1 MDFPNPLGLAAGM
14 DKKGEALSGWESLGF
29 GFIEMGVSPL
39 MPNREIPNRECFDS
53 HRNQALVN
61 RMGFNNPGREATAKR
76 LAKSFQSR
84 KPIQVPL
91 FINLGKS
98 KATPI
103 ENAHEDYAQTVSS
116 LNEFADAFVI
126 NVSSPNTPGLRSLQ
140 SPEQLKNVIEASQ
153 IANVKNV
160 PMLVKISPDLA
171 DDSIIEI
178 VDTARECGC
187 AGIIA
192 TNTTLTRPNEDKPF
206 GESGGLSGNLLGKR
220 STDVI
225 RLIAEHTNGE
235 WPIIGVGGISTA
247 DDAWEKITHGACL
260 CKYIVPWY
268 FMALP
273 LSKNQHRT
281 STKIERGRP
290 YLFGP
295 SDWGCSEVIWC
306 SQDVRPLLTGAAMVV
321 LLSATLLLEAPEPT
335 MAIDDLMETKCE
347 SRDTISIRGQVVN
360 GTIDNQNNDDEN

>member
-1 MDFPNPLGLAAGM
+1 MRPPMGLFFRFFSRPVYAILGSERSHNFALKSLKFITYLPFSKSILSLIYKPKKLPLHYFGMDFPNPLGLAAGM

-29 GFIEMGVSPL
+29 GFIEMGGITSDAQPGNPKPR
-39 MPNREIPNRECFDS
+39 MFRS

-76 LAKSFQSR
+76 LAKLFQSR
-84 KPIQVPL
+84 RPIQVPL

-98 KATPI
+98 KATPL

-140 SPEQLKNVIEASQ
+140 SPEQLKKVIDAGQ

-206 GESGGLSGNLLGKR
+206 DESGGLSGKPLRKR
-220 STDVI
+220 STEVI

-247 DDAWEKITHGACL
+247 DDAWEKITHGAWL
-260 CKYIVPWY
+260 VQIYSAMV
-268 FMALP
+268 F
-273 LSKNQHRT
+273 H
-281 STKIERGRP
+281 
-290 YLFGP
+290 GP
-295 SDWGCSEVIWC
+295 SVIKKINTGL
-306 SQDVRPLLTGAAMVV
+306 QRRLKEEGLTSLDQAIGAA
-321 LLSATLLLEAPEPT
+321 L
-335 MAIDDLMETKCE
+335 
-347 SRDTISIRGQVVN
+347 R
-360 GTIDNQNNDDEN
+360 